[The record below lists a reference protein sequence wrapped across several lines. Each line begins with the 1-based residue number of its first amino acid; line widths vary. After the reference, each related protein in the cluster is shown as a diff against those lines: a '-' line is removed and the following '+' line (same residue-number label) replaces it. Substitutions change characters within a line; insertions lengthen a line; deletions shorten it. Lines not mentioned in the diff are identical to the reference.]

1 MQATSDNL
9 EPLQLDANNQRC
21 EAFPSEPRDDANS
34 LKVGFLSKTQ
44 HDNSGEE
51 AARDKSPEPEQ
62 EILYPW
68 PKQADRDYE
77 CISSCGSGTF
87 AQVYRARAR
96 SSGQLVA
103 VKVMAGDKWALQEAA
118 ILRGLDHENIC
129 KMIDCFS
136 CDEEGVTCL
145 VMQYASGGDLL
156 ERMINSGPLTERAAA
171 DLARQILLALQYM
184 HSKGVLHRDLKPE
197 NILWSSRCQ
206 SRCGSMFPP
215 FPLSAAPACI

>member
-1 MQATSDNL
+1 MLSPPIGEIFKLPESGSN
-9 EPLQLDANNQRC
+9 DA
-21 EAFPSEPRDDANS
+21 DDRS
-34 LKVGFLSKTQ
+34 CKSVPVELKVDDRRLADEILPQINAEISA
-44 HDNSGEE
+44 DE
-51 AARDKSPEPEQ
+51 AGDLRDKSPEPEQ
-62 EILYPW
+62 ETIFPW

-77 CISSCGSGTF
+77 CISSCGSGSF
-87 AQVYRARAR
+87 AQVYKARGR
-96 SSGQLVA
+96 STGQLVA

-145 VMQYASGGDLL
+145 VMQHASGGDLL
-156 ERMINSGPLTERAAA
+156 ERMVNSGPLTERAAA

-206 SRCGSMFPP
+206 S
-215 FPLSAAPACI
+215 